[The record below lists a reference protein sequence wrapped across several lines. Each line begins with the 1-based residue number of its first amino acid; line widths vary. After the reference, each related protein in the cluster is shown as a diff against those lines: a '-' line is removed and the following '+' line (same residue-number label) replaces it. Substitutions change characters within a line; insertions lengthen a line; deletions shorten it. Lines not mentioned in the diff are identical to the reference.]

1 MDYIGARY
9 PRPLPSFLKS
19 DQEDYKILIVQN
31 SIVLPNSPF
40 PKGGYRGITGI
51 PKCRGGWPYA
61 LSPPRLG
68 KPEELEKRCPSQK
81 DRWFG
86 GIPQSINVI
95 ASGAT
100 QSHRIPLY
108 LQARGDCFVVLLY
121 GRTPRNDIHI
131 TPRLGELEGVER
143 RLINKQP
150 TKLVDTLGGL
160 FWTGSS
166 TLPPSPLEILKGLS
180 FRFSE
185 DEPFSL
191 WQSKQFNAI
200 IHRANLTANSHQF
213 WE

>member
-1 MDYIGARY
+1 MPLGGMPWESVAIATLPVASPLRTAYSPVGVLANMQPAFNQSSSAWNYIGA
-9 PRPLPSFLKS
+9 
-19 DQEDYKILIVQN
+19 
-31 SIVLPNSPF
+31 
-40 PKGGYRGITGI
+40 
-51 PKCRGGWPYA
+51 
-61 LSPPRLG
+61 
-68 KPEELEKRCPSQK
+68 RCPSQK

-86 GIPQSINVI
+86 GIPQSLNVI
-95 ASGAT
+95 ASGAK

>member
-51 PKCRGGWPYA
+51 PKCRGVWPYA

-81 DRWFG
+81 DLGLG
-86 GIPQSINVI
+86 GVPQSLNVI
-95 ASGAT
+95 ASGAK

-143 RLINKQP
+143 SIPPFLKELQWDYRRGKPMCLPKVRALKSPALTNVNVPSQRL
-150 TKLVDTLGGL
+150 DT
-160 FWTGSS
+160 S
-166 TLPPSPLEILKGLS
+166 TFL
-180 FRFSE
+180 
-185 DEPFSL
+185 
-191 WQSKQFNAI
+191 
-200 IHRANLTANSHQF
+200 
-213 WE
+213 